1 MAHFAGWAGWPDIPN
16 DASLMVVGVAIPA
29 REAREASEAS
39 EASGPS
45 RGARFASGPS
55 PGTGFAGGGAA
66 RGAREASGPSRFARG
81 AGSARRPRIRPA
93 ALVPVARLRRSTA
106 LVVVDLDSVPI
117 AHAVM
122 ATVSAVALRALM
134 RRGATYLTA
143 PPRGAAR
150 VVGTAGIIVYSSGRT
165 VLGRTWVWGDA
176 SSAPPVAT
184 PVAALFQ
191 RGRVAHHYHTTEALG
206 PPCPL
211 CGTTHT
217 GGADVCHRCILA
229 APQYIPTAGQAPVI
243 PHHPT

>member
-1 MAHFAGWAGWPDIPN
+1 MADCAGRDGGPDIPG
-16 DASLMVVGVAIPA
+16 AAGVMAVGVAGRA
-29 REAREASEAS
+29 RSAS
-39 EASGPS
+39 
-45 RGARFASGPS
+45 
-55 PGTGFAGGGAA
+55 A
-66 RGAREASGPSRFARG
+66 RG
-81 AGSARRPRIRPA
+81 RIRPA
-93 ALVPVARLRRSTA
+93 ALVPVARLRAATA
-106 LVVVDLDSVPI
+106 LVVVDLASVPI

-122 ATVSAVALRALM
+122 ATVSAVALRSLM
-134 RRGATYLTA
+134 RRGATQLAA

-229 APQYIPTAGQAPVI
+229 APQYIPTAGQAPMI
-243 PHHPT
+243 PYHPT